1 MSRGELFVEG
11 NQVKENSAAM
21 SGDWA
26 AEFQNQHDGGLS
38 WADQFS
44 HEAASLPLL
53 KFY

>member
-11 NQVKENSAAM
+11 NQVKES

-26 AEFQNQHDGGLS
+26 AEYQERHDGGLS

-44 HEAASLPLL
+44 KEASQQLL
-53 KFY
+53 KF